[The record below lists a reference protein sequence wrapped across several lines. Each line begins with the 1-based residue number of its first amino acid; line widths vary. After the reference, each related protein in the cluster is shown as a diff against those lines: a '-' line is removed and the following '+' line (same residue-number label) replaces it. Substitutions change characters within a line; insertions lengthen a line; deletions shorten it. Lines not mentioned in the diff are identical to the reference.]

1 MDYLLQISGK
11 VGASII
17 FALALILGLN
27 GSVLGQKPEKLSG
40 TKPLTIHGNAG
51 FNLIGYHISGIEDRM
66 PPWTTVFSAQATA
79 NVYGIAI
86 PFTIRYSGRQT
97 VFMQPFN
104 QFGMSPKYRW
114 ATAHIGY
121 RSLRWSDFTLAGHA
135 FLGAGI
141 ELNPGKLRFGYVY
154 GRFRSSNEEVVFGPD
169 TLRNFTRKGFAM
181 KLGVGSTKN
190 YLDLIML
197 RIQDDTA
204 SLSTV
209 QNRVH
214 TPAEQNGVM
223 GFNSRVTL
231 AKSLTWDTE
240 LAASFYTTDVEAPGF
255 ESVGNIPAWDFAN
268 RLLVINQSS
277 EFLTALRSALNFR
290 LKTTALRLEYRRID
304 PGYRSMGAYYLTN
317 DIEQVT
323 LAPSFSL
330 FKRKLLIRGSG
341 GVQRDNLRN
350 TKKATSVRAISS
362 FNASYNPLPKFGVDV
377 SYSNYTN
384 NQRAG
389 RLPLID
395 SLKQYHTT
403 ANFSIMP
410 RLIITKEK
418 HQHLIMLIINRMEL
432 NDHNEKTALFTEN
445 RALTMQGN
453 YHLQFTEHAITCM
466 AGLTHNRLTTEMA
479 EFGATGLSLGVNE
492 AFLDGKISTGWNGA
506 VVLNHGELQKGWVF
520 NHGFNSMY
528 QINKRHALRLN
539 IYIINAL
546 YKDEVVS
553 PSFNE
558 MKGDFGYA
566 YTF

>member
-1 MDYLLQISGK
+1 MDYLLQIAVK
-11 VGASII
+11 VGASIF
-17 FALALILGLN
+17 FALALMLAVHGFV
-27 GSVLGQKPEKLSG
+27 SGQQTDVGAGAKPF
-40 TKPLTIHGNAG
+40 TINGNAG
-51 FNLIGYHISGIEDRM
+51 FNLIGYHISGMNDRM
-66 PPWTTVFSAQATA
+66 PPWTMVFSAQATA
-79 NVYGIAI
+79 NLYGIAI
-86 PFTIRYSGRQT
+86 PFSVRYSGRQT

-135 FLGAGI
+135 FMGAGL
-141 ELNPGKLRFGYVY
+141 ELNPGKLRFGYMY
-154 GRFRSSNEEVVFGPD
+154 GRFRSSNEDVVFGPD

-181 KLGVGSTKN
+181 KLGVGSQKN

-204 SLSTV
+204 SLGSGGG
-209 QNRVH
+209 QNY
-214 TPAEQNGVM
+214 TPAEQNGVL
-223 GFNSRVTL
+223 GFNSRITL

-240 LAASFYTTDVEAPGF
+240 LAASFYTTDIEASGF
-255 ESVGNIPAWDFAN
+255 ESVADVPAWDFAN

-290 LKTTALRLEYRRID
+290 MKTTSLRLEYRRID

-317 DIEQVT
+317 DIEQIT

-330 FKRKLLIRGSG
+330 FKRKLIIRGSG

-362 FNASYNPLPKFGVDV
+362 LNASYNPMPKFGIDV

-410 RLIITKEK
+410 RFIITKEK

-432 NDHNEKTALFTEN
+432 NDHNEKTARFTEN
-445 RALTMQGN
+445 RALTLQGN
-453 YHLQFTEHAITCM
+453 YHLQFTEYAITCM
-466 AGLTHNRLTTEMA
+466 AGLTHNRLTTPMA
-479 EFGATGLSLGVNE
+479 EFGATGLSLGASK
-492 AFLDGKISTGWNGA
+492 AFLDGKISAGWNGA
-506 VVLNHGELQKGWVF
+506 VILNHGELQRGWVF
-520 NHGFNSMY
+520 NHGLNGMY
-528 QINKRHALRLN
+528 QINKHHAMRLN
-539 IYIINAL
+539 IYMINAL